1 MRSVRDAKAK
11 KLGEFLKAK
20 RSQSAPADLG
30 LPESGHRRV
39 SGLRRDEV
47 AAQASISTDH
57 YLRIEQGRRNP
68 SDDVL
73 ESIARV
79 LKLSPEE
86 REYVFE
92 LSRGAGAPG
101 SDSRRDPEEPPL
113 IPAAVSQAM
122 HSMPVPALIH
132 NGRFDFLA
140 ANRLGR
146 ALYADLLERQ
156 PVQPN
161 LARFAFLDPFS
172 REYLPDWGDIADQVV
187 ASLRWEVA
195 RSPLDEDL
203 SDFIAELATAG
214 DEFTR
219 RWESQNV
226 ATNRPGSK
234 RVNHPVVGPMTLNYA
249 SMEIQ
254 GSNGLFFSTF
264 TAEPGSPS
272 EEALRELDRWA
283 ATREMQSEDPAYEE
297 VRSTTGR
304 GL

>member
-1 MRSVRDAKAK
+1 VRDAKAK

-20 RSQSAPADLG
+20 RSQSTPTDLG

-68 SDDVL
+68 SGDVL
-73 ESIARV
+73 ESIAKV

-86 REYVFE
+86 REYVSE
-92 LSRGAGAPG
+92 LSRGAGG
-101 SDSRRDPEEPPL
+101 TESDSRRGTEEPAL

-122 HSMPVPALIH
+122 HSMAIPALIH

-156 PVQPN
+156 PVEPN
-161 LARFAFLDPFS
+161 LARFTFLDPFS
-172 REYLPDWGDIADQVV
+172 REYLLDWGDIADQVV

-195 RSPLDEDL
+195 RSPLDDEL
-203 SDFIAELATAG
+203 GDFIAELVTSG

-226 ATNRPGSK
+226 GTERPGSK

-254 GSNGLFFSTF
+254 GSNGLFLSTF
-264 TAEPGSPS
+264 TAEPGSSS
-272 EEALRELDRWA
+272 EEALRSLDRWA
-283 ATREMQSEDPAYEE
+283 ATQEPRSEDPGYEE